1 MIVKNKAASLV
12 TIRGEIFI
20 TPGSSAEV
28 GANERGLQDLINRG
42 VLELVSVSE
51 SELDS
56 GTVVKSKKDA
66 LAYLEANGVEHDP
79 KAAAGDLV
87 ALAVSHQEQDQEEA

>member
-42 VLELVSVSE
+42 VLEVV
-51 SELDS
+51 DS
-56 GTVVKSKKDA
+56 GDASGVIKTKKDA